1 MLYRGRSISGVL
13 TFIMGAFFEE
23 IPENVMDWIVKQ
35 KVFWISTAPLSR
47 HGHVNVSPK
56 GGDCFGV
63 PDRRTFWYMDMTGS
77 GNETISHLLEPGNGR
92 VTILFN
98 AFEGPPRILRLWGK
112 GRVLE
117 YGSPEFDE
125 IVERENIT
133 TLPGTR
139 SVIVVDIHQVGTSC
153 GYQVPFFNFVEHRR
167 VLEKYFET
175 KVSKFE
181 RGNEKESMDRY
192 WALKN
197 AWSMDGLPG
206 MRRGLKAGK
215 EFSVVPVKKMVG
227 KFAPK
232 NGSSATAELN
242 VAYVVIALL
251 MALVAILAAT
261 HPAFE
266 YFPAQRRMQDLL
278 SQVTSTPSGSAS
290 APGIL

>member
-1 MLYRGRSISGVL
+1 
-13 TFIMGAFFEE
+13 MGAFFEE

-35 KVFWISTAPLSR
+35 KVFWVSTAPLSKN
-47 HGHVNVSPK
+47 GHVNVSPK

-63 PDRRTFWYMDMTGS
+63 PNRRSFWYMDMTGS

-92 VTILFN
+92 ITILFN

-117 YGSPEFDE
+117 NGTPEFDSM
-125 IVERENIT
+125 VAAHNIIT
-133 TLPGTR
+133 MPGTR

-153 GYQVPFFNFVEHRR
+153 GFQVPFFAFVDHRR
-167 VLEKYFET
+167 VLEEHFRKKADRY
-175 KVSKFE
+175 E

-206 MRRGLKAGK
+206 MQRAMRAGK
-215 EFSVVPVKKMVG
+215 EFSIEPAKKMVG

-232 NGSSATAELN
+232 NGGSGKGSVELH

-251 MALVAILAAT
+251 AALLAILAAT

-266 YFPAQRRMQDLL
+266 YFPAQRRMQGLL
-278 SQVTSTPSGSAS
+278 SQVTARPNGFPSAVGM
-290 APGIL
+290 L

>member
-1 MLYRGRSISGVL
+1 
-13 TFIMGAFFEE
+13 MGAFYEE
-23 IPENVMDWIVKQ
+23 IPENAMDWIVKQ
-35 KVFWISTAPLSR
+35 KVFWVSTAPLSR

-63 PDRRTFWYMDMTGS
+63 PDRKTFWYMDMTGS
-77 GNETISHLLEPGNGR
+77 GSETISHLLEPGNGR
-92 VTILFN
+92 ITILFN

-112 GRVLE
+112 GKVLE

-125 IVERENIT
+125 IVARENIT
-133 TLPGTR
+133 TMPGTR

-153 GYQVPFFNFVEHRR
+153 GYQVPFFSFVDYRR
-167 VLEKYFET
+167 VLEKHFLKKAERFEA
-175 KVSKFE
+175 
-181 RGNEKESMDRY
+181 GDEKESIVRY

-215 EFSVVPVKKMVG
+215 EFSIEPVKKMVG
-227 KFAPK
+227 KMAPK
-232 NGSSATAELN
+232 NGSLANGELH

-251 MALVAILAAT
+251 TVLVAILAAT

-266 YFPAQRRMQDLL
+266 YFPAQRRMQGLL
-278 SQVTSTPSGSAS
+278 SQITSVSSGLPSVAGV
-290 APGIL
+290 PF

>member
-1 MLYRGRSISGVL
+1 
-13 TFIMGAFFEE
+13 MGKFYEE
-23 IPENVMDWIVKQ
+23 IPENVMEWIVKQ
-35 KVFWISTAPLSR
+35 KIFWVSTAPLSR

-63 PDRRTFWYMDMTGS
+63 SDRRTFWYMDMTGS
-77 GNETISHLLEPGNGR
+77 GNETISHLLEPSNGR

-112 GRVLE
+112 GKVLE
-117 YGSPEFDE
+117 YGSPGFNE

-133 TLPGTR
+133 TMPGTR

-153 GYQVPFFNFVEHRR
+153 GYQVPFFSFVEYRR
-167 VLEKYFET
+167 VLEDHFRK
-175 KVSKFE
+175 KVERYE
-181 RGNEKESMDRY
+181 RGIEKESMDQY

-206 MRRGLKAGK
+206 MKRGLKAGK
-215 EFSVVPVKKMVG
+215 EFSIEPITKMVG
-227 KFAPK
+227 KMALK
-232 NGSSATAELN
+232 NGSLANGELH

-251 MALVAILAAT
+251 AALVAILAAT

-266 YFPAQRRMQDLL
+266 YFPAQRRMQGFI
-278 SQVTSTPSGSAS
+278 SQVTSMPRGSPSAAGV
-290 APGIL
+290 L

>member
-1 MLYRGRSISGVL
+1 
-13 TFIMGAFFEE
+13 MGAFYEE

-35 KVFWISTAPLSR
+35 KVFWVSTAPLSR

-92 VTILFN
+92 ITILFN

-112 GRVLE
+112 GKVLE
-117 YGSPEFDE
+117 YGSAEFNE
-125 IVERENIT
+125 IVARENIT
-133 TLPGTR
+133 TMPGTR

-153 GYQVPFFNFVEHRR
+153 GYQVPFFSFVDYCR
-167 VLEKYFET
+167 VLEDHFKKKT
-175 KVSKFE
+175 KRYE
-181 RGNEKESMDRY
+181 EGNEKESMDRY

-215 EFSVVPVKKMVG
+215 EFAIEPVQKMVG
-227 KFAPK
+227 KMAPK
-232 NGSSATAELN
+232 KGSLANGELHA
-242 VAYVVIALL
+242 AYIIIALL
-251 MALVAILAAT
+251 AALVAILAAT

-266 YFPAQRRMQDLL
+266 YFPAQRRMQGLL
-278 SQVTSTPSGSAS
+278 SQVTSMPSALAS
-290 APGIL
+290 VAGIP

>member
-1 MLYRGRSISGVL
+1 
-13 TFIMGAFFEE
+13 MGKFYEE

-35 KVFWISTAPLSR
+35 KVFWVSTAPLSR

-92 VTILFN
+92 ITILFN

-112 GRVLE
+112 GKVLE
-117 YGSPEFDE
+117 YDSPEFNE
-125 IVERENIT
+125 IVARENIT

-153 GYQVPFFNFVEHRR
+153 GYQVPFFSFVDHRR
-167 VLEKYFET
+167 VLEEHFRK
-175 KVSKFE
+175 KVERYE

-215 EFSVVPVKKMVG
+215 EFSIEPIQKMVG
-227 KFAPK
+227 KMALT
-232 NGSSATAELN
+232 NGNLANGERH
-242 VAYVVIALL
+242 VAYIVIALL
-251 MALVAILAAT
+251 TVLVAILAAT

-278 SQVTSTPSGSAS
+278 SQVTSRPDGSPSVAGVSF
-290 APGIL
+290 

>member
-1 MLYRGRSISGVL
+1 
-13 TFIMGAFFEE
+13 MGAFYEE

-35 KVFWISTAPLSR
+35 KVFWVSTAPLSR

-63 PDRRTFWYMDMTGS
+63 PNRKTFWYMDMTGS

-92 VTILFN
+92 ITVLFN

-117 YGSPEFDE
+117 YGSSDFDE
-125 IVERENIT
+125 MVARHNIT
-133 TLPGTR
+133 TMPGTR

-153 GYQVPFFNFVEHRR
+153 GYQVPFFSFVDYRR
-167 VLEKYFET
+167 VLEDYFKT
-175 KVSKFE
+175 KVKKYE

-206 MRRGLKAGK
+206 MKRGLKAGK
-215 EFSVVPVKKMVG
+215 ELSVEPIKKMVG
-227 KFAPK
+227 KFAVK
-232 NGSSATAELN
+232 NGVMANGERH
-242 VAYVVIALL
+242 VAYIVIALL
-251 MALVAILAAT
+251 TVLVAILAAT

-266 YFPAQRRMQDLL
+266 YFPAQRRMQGLL
-278 SQVTSTPSGSAS
+278 SQVTSMPGDFPSVVGV
-290 APGIL
+290 PF

>member
-1 MLYRGRSISGVL
+1 
-13 TFIMGAFFEE
+13 MGKFYEE

-35 KVFWISTAPLSR
+35 KVFWVSTAPLSR

-92 VTILFN
+92 ITILFN

-112 GRVLE
+112 GKVLE
-117 YGSPEFDE
+117 YGSPEFNE

-153 GYQVPFFNFVEHRR
+153 GYQVPFFSFVDYRR
-167 VLEKYFET
+167 VLEEHFRK
-175 KVSKFE
+175 KVE
-181 RGNEKESMDRY
+181 RYEKGNEKESMDRY

-215 EFSVVPVKKMVG
+215 EFSIEPIQKMVG
-227 KFAPK
+227 KMALK
-232 NGSSATAELN
+232 NGNLPNGERH
-242 VAYVVIALL
+242 VVYIVIALL
-251 MALVAILAAT
+251 TVLVAILAAT

-266 YFPAQRRMQDLL
+266 YFPAQRRMQSLL
-278 SQVTSTPSGSAS
+278 SQVTSRPDGLPSVARV
-290 APGIL
+290 PF